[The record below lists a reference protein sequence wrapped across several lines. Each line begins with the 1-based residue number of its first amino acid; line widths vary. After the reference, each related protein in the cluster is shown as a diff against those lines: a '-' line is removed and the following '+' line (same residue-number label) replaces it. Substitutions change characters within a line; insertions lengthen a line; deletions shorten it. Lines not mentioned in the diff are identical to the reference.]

1 MSIFSTCNQ
10 NRNSLMESTEVY
22 NSLDTLEEGVF
33 KYTPSMVPVAAR
45 NTAEGTKYLVEFDML
60 QKLAA
65 YNNMGIVEAYESVV
79 EENSIDTDDVYVY
92 VGENTTNSLME
103 SYIGDY
109 ESGIAASINYQ
120 INRLSE
126 NGINILKS
134 ETPLQEIAKL
144 KLFKFEKVATEHPEI
159 NKIKKELIDL
169 NKYATGDV
177 EFIYKNESDFWAS
190 VLKVLRVLY
199 SIDSIIGLIAGPFSF
214 FFTWIAALIDKVII
228 HAIDNDNANKTYEK
242 AMQAAKELEKI
253 ADKCDDDQKKQEILN
268 KVEDI
273 RTKAKKLIEETDD

>member
-134 ETPLQEIAKL
+134 ETPLQEIAKM
-144 KLFKFEKVATEHPEI
+144 KFFKFEKMEAEHPEI
-159 NKIKKELIDL
+159 SKIKKDLNNL
-169 NKYATGDV
+169 NKYATGDS
-177 EFIYKNESDFWAS
+177 EFIYKNESDFWDT
-190 VLKVLRVLY
+190 VLKVLRVCH
-199 SIDSIIGLIAGPFSF
+199 SISANIGLFIPIWWLSSLICKVIVNA
-214 FFTWIAALIDKVII
+214 IDK
-228 HAIDNDNANKTYEK
+228 DNANKTYEK

-253 ADKCDDDQKKQEILN
+253 ADKCDDDQKKQEILD